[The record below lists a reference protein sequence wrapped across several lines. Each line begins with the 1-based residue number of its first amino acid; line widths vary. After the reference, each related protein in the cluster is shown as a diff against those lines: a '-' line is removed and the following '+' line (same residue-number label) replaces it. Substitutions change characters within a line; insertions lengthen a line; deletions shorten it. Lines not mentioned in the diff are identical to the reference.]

1 MISVCIATYN
11 GSRYIKE
18 QVDSILA
25 QLEALDE
32 IVVCD
37 DQSTDDTLSI
47 LEEYGDSRIRVI
59 RNPERLGYVRNF
71 EKALRLARGR
81 YIFLSDQD
89 DIWIPGR
96 AKKMLSVFDELP
108 NAELVASNFDKIDSQ
123 GKFIGHAWGLSRLGR
138 SRFLQ
143 ILKIFLGRAPYFGC
157 TFVLRREFLR
167 DCLPIP
173 PRIESHD
180 IWMALVGTARGK
192 VFNLVEPT
200 LLHRIHG
207 ANVTTKKRRAFRVIF
222 RSRLVFINALIGRM
236 FFLAANKER
245 IPEDD

>member
-18 QVDSILA
+18 QVDSILM
-25 QLEALDE
+25 QLGGRDE

-47 LEEYGDSRIRVI
+47 LEGYGDPRIRVI

-71 EKALRLARGR
+71 EKALRHARGR

-96 AKKMLSVFDELP
+96 AKKMLSIFEERPHVG
-108 NAELVASNFDKIDSQ
+108 LVASNFDKIDSQ
-123 GKFIGHAWGLSRLGR
+123 GKFIGHALGLSQLGR

-143 ILKIFLGRAPYFGC
+143 IIRILLGRAPYFGC
-157 TFVLRREFLR
+157 TFVLRREFLK

-180 IWMALVGTARGK
+180 IWMALVGNARGK
-192 VFNLVEPT
+192 IFNLVEPT

-207 ANVTTKKRRAFRVIF
+207 ANVTTKKRRALGVIF
-222 RSRLVFINALIGRM
+222 RSRLVFIHALIGRM
-236 FFLAANKER
+236 FFLVANKER
-245 IPEDD
+245 ISEDD